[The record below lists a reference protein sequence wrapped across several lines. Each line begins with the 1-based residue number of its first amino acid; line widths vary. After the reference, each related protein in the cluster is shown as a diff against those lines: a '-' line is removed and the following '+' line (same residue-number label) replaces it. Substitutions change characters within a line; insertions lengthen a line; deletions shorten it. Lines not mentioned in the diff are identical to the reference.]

1 MLKLAFQSI
10 RYYKKQSI
18 AVLTGVI
25 LSVAL
30 LTGISSLIYSGQQ
43 SNMKNCMEIYGSWN
57 YCFLGDEEAAEQIA
71 GKQDAGYL
79 VDRYGI
85 LKNCGSAAR

>member
-30 LTGISSLIYSGQQ
+30 LTGISSLIYS
-43 SNMKNCMEIYGSWN
+43 EIGR
-57 YCFLGDEEAAEQIA
+57 AH
-71 GKQDAGYL
+71 
-79 VDRYGI
+79 V
-85 LKNCGSAAR
+85 